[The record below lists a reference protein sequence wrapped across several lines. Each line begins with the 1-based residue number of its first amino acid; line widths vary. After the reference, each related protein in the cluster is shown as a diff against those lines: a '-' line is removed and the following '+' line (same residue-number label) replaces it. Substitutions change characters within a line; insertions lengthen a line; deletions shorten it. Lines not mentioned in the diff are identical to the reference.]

1 MPIITYY
8 PMAAQVTAFSTT
20 RHGGVGKG
28 CYSEFN
34 INPYCGDDPQAI
46 IANRKALA
54 AELQVD
60 ENHVVMAH
68 QVHGDD
74 CLVVDDD
81 LLRLPEKERLAALE
95 GHDALITNL
104 GMCALA
110 CRQPIASPYCSTTLA
125 IMPPPLSMRVGA
137 VRCNASLERRCV

>member
-74 CLVVDDD
+74 CLVVDTICFVFPKRSAWRP
-81 LLRLPEKERLAALE
+81 LR
-95 GHDALITNL
+95 G
-104 GMCALA
+104 
-110 CRQPIASPYCSTTLA
+110 TTR
-125 IMPPPLSMRVGA
+125 S
-137 VRCNASLERRCV
+137 